1 MAGDM
6 ARSSAHEL
14 PVRAG
19 APWWVRLYGWACQR
33 LYHELAWG
41 YDWVSLAV
49 SVGRWPLWRQRVLHH
64 LEAGA
69 SDQRPN
75 LRILELGFGTGELL
89 LALAGRGFPVT
100 GLEPSAAMHA
110 VTARKLERAQR
121 PVACVQG
128 VAQAQPFAGATF
140 DRIVSTFPAAYIMDE
155 RTLAECARLLAEE
168 GQLIVVGLW
177 VRLRPRW
184 LGALVPLFYGEPA
197 PTQKLEIEARL
208 ARAGF
213 AIDWREQVDGPF
225 AVAVLIGRK
234 VR

>member
-1 MAGDM
+1 MAGEM

-19 APWWVRLYGWACQR
+19 APWWAWLYGWACQR

-41 YDWVSLAV
+41 YDWVSLVV
-49 SVGRWPLWRQRVLHH
+49 SAGRWSVWRQCVLRH
-64 LEAGA
+64 LEADAGA
-69 SDQRPN
+69 QRPD

-89 LALAGRGFPVT
+89 LALARRGFAVT

-110 VTARKLERAQR
+110 VTARKLERAQQS
-121 PVACVQG
+121 VACVQG
-128 VAQAQPFAGATF
+128 MAQAQPFADATF
-140 DRIVSTFPAAYIMDE
+140 DRIVSTFPAAFIVDE
-155 RTLAECARLLAEE
+155 QTLAESARLLAED

-177 VRLRPRW
+177 VRLQPRW
-184 LGALVPLFYGEPA
+184 LGALVPLFYGEPD
-197 PTQKLEIEARL
+197 PKQKLEIEARL

-213 AIDWREQVDGPF
+213 AVEWRGQVDGPF